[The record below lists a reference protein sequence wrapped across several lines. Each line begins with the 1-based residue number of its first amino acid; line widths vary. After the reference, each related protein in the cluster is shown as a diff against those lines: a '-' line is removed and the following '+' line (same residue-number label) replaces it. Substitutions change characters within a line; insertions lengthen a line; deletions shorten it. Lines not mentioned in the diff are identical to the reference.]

1 MGLDSVELVMAFE
14 ETFQISIS
22 DQEAERMRT
31 PRDVIDCI
39 AAKLDAKA
47 GDPVVVIRAKEESA
61 WVHLTHAL
69 QGLGVMDGEVG
80 RDQKLDDV
88 FADRSSRQQ
97 RWRQLK
103 EQLDVKAWPRLRW
116 FGLSTDFPSNLKTL
130 GDLSEWM
137 SHHHLLRLTED
148 ERQALT
154 RGDIAFLV
162 KHIILDQLGLQEEQY
177 GEDKRFIEDL
187 GLD

>member
-14 ETFQISIS
+14 EVFQISIS

-39 AAKLDAKA
+39 TAKLDAKVGGPA
-47 GDPVVVIRAKEESA
+47 VVIRAKEETA
-61 WVHLTHAL
+61 WVQLTTAL
-69 QGLGVMDGEVG
+69 QGLGVMDGEG
-80 RDQKLDDV
+80 TRDQKLDDV

-103 EQLDVKAWPRLRW
+103 EHLDVKAWPRLRW

-130 GDLSEWM
+130 GDLSDWM

-154 RGDIAFLV
+154 RGDIALLV
-162 KHIILDQLGLQEEQY
+162 KHIILDQLGLQEEKY